1 MSVQIGAAPKPRMR
15 VLQKG
20 NLKANGTEQ
29 TMMEVA
35 QVEEISGYIDLS
47 AMQAGDTVQIR
58 QYVKVDSEFKLY
70 ASEPYNGAQSSPAL
84 YFPKKISATGMKI
97 TLQQTAGIYRRYPH
111 AFYGGS

>member
-1 MSVQIGAAPKPRMR
+1 MSVWVTMSKKAKSIG
-15 VLQKG
+15 KG
-20 NLKANGTEQ
+20 NLTANGTEQ

-47 AMQAGDTVQIR
+47 AMQAGDTIQIR
-58 QYVKVDSEFKLY
+58 QYVKVDAEFKLY
-70 ASEPYNGAQSSPAL
+70 ASEPYNGVQSSPAL
-84 YFPKKISATGMKI
+84 YFPKKISSAGMKI